1 MTIPKVSTTHASPEE
16 AEVKIAN
23 RSREELAERVAEIP
37 EFELLRVFTKRHD
50 ILTKQE
56 KFFGV
61 VEKDKNDAIA
71 IVSDRYSLVQMR
83 EIFGRVLTSLASY
96 EGEIAG
102 DVLYWRGR
110 GQLQIFPKD
119 SDVGMCVLNSVDASS
134 AIKVYFVRKENGTT
148 IYSPRV
154 EGIGIEEFKRLH
166 VGRPLSEVLNFSE
179 ILLDAQNAWGMIV
192 ERLSN
197 TPLTDEIMQEVKES
211 LDTKILVKAV
221 DQFNHNL
228 DRYIGNRPTL
238 WNLLLAIMKTASAS
252 KFKTPIHRE
261 KRLCELS
268 TLLIALALKMS

>member
-1 MTIPKVSTTHASPEE
+1 MTAKTHTSPEE
-16 AEVKIAN
+16 VKIDIAN
-23 RSREELAERVAEIP
+23 RSREELAERVAGIP
-37 EFELLRVFTKRHD
+37 EFELLRVFTKRYD
-50 ILTKQE
+50 DLTEQE

-61 VEKDKNDAIA
+61 VEKGKNDAIA
-71 IVSDRYSLVQMR
+71 VVSDRYSLVQMR
-83 EIFGRVLTSLASY
+83 EIFGRVLTSISSY

-166 VGRPLSEVLNFSE
+166 VGQPLGEILNFSE
-179 ILLDAQNAWGMIV
+179 ILLDAQNAWGIIV
-192 ERLSN
+192 ERLSKV
-197 TPLTDEIMQEVKES
+197 PLTDEIMREVKES

-228 DRYIGNRPTL
+228 DKYIGNKPTL
-238 WNLLLAIMKTASAS
+238 WNLLLAVMKVASAS
-252 KFKTPIHRE
+252 RFKTPIHRE
-261 KRLCELS
+261 KRLRELS
-268 TLLIALALKMS
+268 TLLIALCLKAS